1 VIEQLVAL
9 AKIADIDAEALRTET
24 ELREIPARIEGLLL
38 DVKKLG
44 ELLAAEK
51 NELADADRLLS
62 AADDELANQNQL
74 LAKSK
79 QKGAKARNMR
89 EADAVEREL
98 ETVRRL
104 MKERETEKES
114 LKEAISKRKGSVDKH
129 EKELNELQSYADKEK
144 TAGEQ
149 RVAELKQKLAE
160 VLQGRAALMPKV
172 PADVLRRYDMIRSK
186 RQGLGVAFVK
196 DNSCSG
202 CFVVLTPQQVIGI
215 SRAEEFAQCPRCNR
229 LLYSREAVQK
239 YETDRAG

>member
-24 ELREIPARIEGLLL
+24 ELREIPARIEGLLG
-38 DVKKLG
+38 DAKKLS

-51 NELADADRLLS
+51 HDLADADRLL
-62 AADDELANQNQL
+62 AAQDDELSNQNQA

-89 EADAVEREL
+89 EADAVEREV

-104 MKERETEKES
+104 MKERETERET
-114 LKEAISKRKGSVDKH
+114 LKEAIAKRKVSVDKH
-129 EKELNELQSYADKEK
+129 EKELNEFQSYTSKEK
-144 TAGEQ
+144 EAGEQ
-149 RVAELKQKLAE
+149 RVAELRQKLDE
-160 VLQGRAALMPKV
+160 VLKGRAALVTKV
-172 PADVLRRYDMIRSK
+172 PADVLRRYDMIRGK

-215 SRAEEFAQCPRCNR
+215 SRGEEFAQCPRCNR
-229 LLYSREAVQK
+229 LLYSRELVQK
-239 YETDRAG
+239 WEAEHAS